1 MKLQRIILSVLLVIG
16 VALIAAPLSMSM
28 FSRSSNGEKMVNG
41 FRPIMQ
47 PAHVNTTADYYNNV
61 FTKLRPIALMMN
73 TQTLA
78 KFDTYLAG
86 IKGMEKDAAKLV
98 PALATALHMTPAQVQ
113 TMLATQFPS
122 LAKMLPALPQM
133 SKDFGGL
140 MGVMK
145 QNVPVFKRVPP
156 GLDFYKSLVTTMQ
169 QNVGNYAA
177 VDAMPRMSLFP
188 WFFIVPGI
196 LVFLASGFGLL
207 AEWRPGRFHLPS
219 FHHPLPH

>member
-1 MKLQRIILSVLLVIG
+1 MKLRRIVFAVLIVIG

-28 FSRSSNGEKMVNG
+28 FNRSSNGEKMVNS

-47 PAHVNTTADYYNNV
+47 PAHVATTADYYNNV

-78 KFDTYLAG
+78 KFDAYVAG
-86 IKGMEKDAAKLV
+86 MSGMQADAQKLV
-98 PALATALHMTPAQVQ
+98 PALAQGLHMTPAQVQ

-122 LAKMLPALPQM
+122 MAKMLQALPQM
-133 SKDFGGL
+133 NRDFTGL
-140 MGVMK
+140 LGVMK
-145 QNVPVFKRVPP
+145 QNVKVFKRVAP

-169 QNVGNYAA
+169 GNVGNYAS

-188 WFFIVPGI
+188 WFFIIPGI
-196 LVFLASGFGLL
+196 LVLLTSGFGLL
-207 AEWRPGRFHLPS
+207 AGWRPATFHLPS
-219 FHHPLPH
+219 FHRPLPH